1 MSKASHYP
9 PPAGQ
14 PPFFWV
20 FSPFQT
26 DPELLEA
33 IFTGR
38 ENLLQDVISKVTQ
51 SALTAAKHYILL
63 HGPRGIGKTNF
74 LALLNHRLRQNEDV
88 RDKIRIAILNE
99 DEISASFAQFL
110 MRIYR
115 ALAVD
120 YPAEFPADRLE
131 QILDMPLDQV
141 TPTLARDLID
151 RLGSHCLI
159 LFIENL
165 DAVFKTFGREGQH
178 AFRSFLT
185 NHQKTAVVATSQQI
199 SDEFNDREGPF
210 YGFFRQVALKPFSAD
225 DAHEILKKLARLRG
239 QDDLVAYL
247 QSPEGRGR
255 VRAIHH
261 LAGGNQRVYMVLSSL
276 VTPESLDHLVA
287 PFQKLADELTPYYQ
301 ERIWSLPT
309 IQRTIIQEFCRSPQA
324 LSPSAMARR
333 LVADEKTIGKQM
345 NLLEERHYLAKTT
358 RGRESFYE
366 LTEPLMR
373 ISFEVKER
381 KLLELLVAFLRC
393 WYDPASYEEH
403 RNRVIT
409 DSARAYIDAA
419 IAHAANSPDPRL
431 KIFDDEIEKARSENR
446 EHALAKIWEEKADA
460 TKKADDFLQAGYYFN
475 TIDKDFLQAIVCYD
489 QALDIKPDYADAW
502 NNKGISLANLKRYEE
517 AVACY
522 DRALEID
529 PEFVDALYN
538 KGILMK
544 FLKRYE
550 EALDC
555 YDRAIEIDRNN
566 PYPWYNKVESY
577 FAIEHWHEAFEQL
590 KEIRRIITW
599 NPVNFGDVAS
609 MLAIIFEKS
618 ADQELLRQRIQMLF
632 DHYEQLDKKN
642 WPGGKPAPS
651 PVDWFGE
658 ELVKSLAKLD
668 PGRFT
673 RRVLESY
680 VAVAEAVLGPHPRME
695 LPLRLFRY
703 GVQYLIR
710 LEELKATDPRKLK
723 ETPEKQAESVLVE
736 LVRPEREILR
746 QALGLVPMPT

>member
-1 MSKASHYP
+1 MNFSKMPHNP
-9 PPAGQ
+9 KPAGQ
-14 PPFFWV
+14 TPFFWV

-38 ENLLQDVISKVTQ
+38 ENLLRDVISKVTQ

-74 LALLNHRLRQNEDV
+74 LALLNHRLRRNVEV

-115 ALAVD
+115 SLALD
-120 YPAEFPADRLE
+120 YPAEFPASRLE
-131 QILDMPLDQV
+131 QILDMSQNQV
-141 TPTLARDLID
+141 TPALTQEIID
-151 RLGSHCLI
+151 RLGNHILI

-165 DAVFKTFGREGQH
+165 DVVFKTLGREGQH
-178 AFRSFLT
+178 ALRSFLT
-185 NHQKTAVVATSQQI
+185 NHQKTAVVATSQQL

-210 YGFFRQVALKPFSAD
+210 YGFFRQISLKPFLAD
-225 DAHEILKKLARLRG
+225 DAHELLKKLASLRG
-239 QDDLVAYL
+239 QDDLTAYL
-247 QSPEGRGR
+247 QTPEGRGR

-276 VTPESLDHLVA
+276 VTPESLDQLVT

-309 IQRTIIQEFCRSPQA
+309 LQRMIIQEFCRSPQT

-333 LVADEKTIGKQM
+333 LVSDERSIGKQM
-345 NLLEERHYLAKTT
+345 NLLEERHYLTKTT

-403 RNRVIT
+403 RNRVMT
-409 DSARAYIDAA
+409 DSARKYIDAA
-419 IAHAANSPDPRL
+419 MEQSANSPDPRL
-431 KIFDDEIEKARSENR
+431 KIFDDEIEKERRENR
-446 EHALAKIWEEKADA
+446 EHELAKICEQKAVV
-460 TKKADDFLQAGYYFN
+460 TKNASDFIQAGYYFAV
-475 TIDKDFLQAIVCYD
+475 TDKDYD
-489 QALDIKPDYADAW
+489 KSIT
-502 NNKGISLANLKRYEE
+502 
-517 AVACY
+517 CY

-529 PEFVDALYN
+529 PENATAWNNKAYSLGQLNLYE
-538 KGILMK
+538 KAIV
-544 FLKRYE
+544 
-550 EALDC
+550 C
-555 YDRAIEIDRNN
+555 YDQTIAIIPIHPFPR
-566 PYPWYNKVESY
+566 YNKVESY
-577 FAIEHWHEAFEQL
+577 FAIEHWYEAFEQL
-590 KEIRRIITW
+590 KEIREKITRTD
-599 NPVNFGDVAS
+599 NFGDVAS
-609 MLAIIFEKS
+609 MLAIMFEKS
-618 ADQELLRQRIQMLF
+618 ADPESLRQRFEMLF

-642 WPGGKPAPS
+642 WPGGKPATS

-668 PGRFT
+668 ATRFT
-673 RRVLESY
+673 HRVLESY
-680 VAVAEAVLGPHPRME
+680 VAVAESVLCSHPRME

-703 GVQYLIR
+703 GVKYLVR
-710 LEELKATDPRKLK
+710 REELRATDPRKLK
-723 ETPEKQAESVLVE
+723 ETPEKQAEAVWVE

-746 QALGLVPMPT
+746 QALGLAPKPSDDAASASEPVKS